1 LDKLWLE
8 DAVSVLLPEHIL
20 CNCGTESEG
29 LDVARI
35 LDEIRSP
42 ADLKGLD
49 SEQLKRLASEL
60 REEIVQTVQKTGGHL
75 GANLGAVEIIL
86 AVHSVLNSPI
96 DKIIFD
102 VGHQAYAHKL
112 ITGRLEQ
119 FHTLRQY
126 KGLSGFPRRDESP
139 HDAFGV
145 GHAGTSI
152 SAALGYCLAR
162 DARGE
167 NYNVVSITGDGAMT
181 AGMAFEALNH
191 AGELDTNL
199 VVILNDNAMSIS
211 KNVGALNQYL
221 TTIRTD
227 PTVIRARDEMERMV
241 SRIPAIGGSMM
252 KVAEKL
258 MNTVRHV
265 VVPGAM
271 FQDLGWA
278 YYGPI
283 DGHNIPLLQRVL
295 REAIGR
301 GGPVLIHA
309 ITQKG
314 RGYKPAE
321 QDPGRLH
328 ALKPPICDAVT
339 SSDVSY
345 SEVFGDTLLALAKD
359 DTRIMAITAAMPEGT
374 GLAKFAKELPQ
385 RFIDVAI
392 AEQHAVTLAAGLAC
406 GGQRPVVAIYSTFLQ
421 RAYDQI
427 AHDVALQN
435 LPVIFCLDRAGIVG
449 DDGPTHHGVLDL
461 SYLRSLPNM
470 VVMAPRNGTEL
481 RDMLFT
487 ALQLQTPVAIRY
499 PRGSTSALA
508 SDEKPRSIPCGK
520 GEILRDGSDA
530 GILAVGSMVK
540 TALLAADLLA
550 ARGVSVTVASAR
562 YVKPLDEELVL
573 QLVRLPGGLVTVE
586 ENVVAG
592 GFGSAVLEL
601 LAQRHMPIEQ
611 VRLLG
616 IGDTFVEQGDLEC
629 LHQLCG
635 LTPEHIANTVQLLMD
650 ERSTLGSFAAH

>member
-1 LDKLWLE
+1 M
-8 DAVSVLLPEHIL
+8 
-20 CNCGTESEG
+20 
-29 LDVARI
+29 ARV

-42 ADLKGLD
+42 ADLKRLD
-49 SEQLKRLASEL
+49 TDRLKCLAGEL
-60 REEIVQTVQKTGGHL
+60 REEIVRTVQKNGGHL

-86 AVHSVLNSPI
+86 AVHSVLNSPT

-112 ITGRLEQ
+112 ITGRLRE
-119 FHTLRQY
+119 FPTLRQY
-126 KGLSGFPRRDESP
+126 QGLSGFPRREESP

-167 NYNVVSITGDGAMT
+167 NYKVVTITGDGAMT

-191 AGELDTNL
+191 AGELDTDL

-211 KNVGALNQYL
+211 KNVGALHQYL

-227 PTVIRARDEMERMV
+227 PAVVRARDEIERIM

-258 MNTVRHV
+258 AATVRHV

-295 REAIGR
+295 REAISR

-314 RGYKPAE
+314 RGYPPAE
-321 QDPGRLH
+321 EDPGRLH
-328 ALKPPICDAVT
+328 SLKPPICDSDAPFAVT
-339 SSDVSY
+339 Y
-345 SEVFGDTLLALAKD
+345 SEVFGDALLELAKD
-359 DTRIMAITAAMPEGT
+359 DPSIVAITAAMPEGT
-374 GLAKFAKELPQ
+374 GLAKFAEELPD

-427 AHDVALQN
+427 VHDVALQN

-461 SYLRSLPNM
+461 SFLRTFPNM
-470 VVMAPRNGTEL
+470 VVMAPRDGAAL
-481 RDMLFT
+481 RDMLCT
-487 ALQLQTPVAIRY
+487 ALQLARPVAIRY
-499 PRGSTSALA
+499 PRGATAA
-508 SDEKPRSIPCGK
+508 PGRNVKPRTVPLGK
-520 GEILRDGSDA
+520 GEILREGNDA
-530 GILAVGSMVK
+530 GILAIGSMVN
-540 TALLAADLLA
+540 TALSAAELLA
-550 ARGVSVTVASAR
+550 ARGTAVTVADAR
-562 YVKPLDEELVL
+562 FVKPLDEELVL
-573 QLVRLPGGLVTVE
+573 QLARLPGGLVTVE
-586 ENVVAG
+586 ENAVAG

-601 LAQRHMPIEQ
+601 LTRRHVPIER

-616 IGDTFVEQGDLEC
+616 IGDTFVEQGDTER
-629 LHQLCG
+629 LHRLSG
-635 LTPEHIANTVQLLMD
+635 LTAEDIAGAVQLLLN
-650 ERSTLGSFAAH
+650 ERPTLGSFVAH